1 MGTIATGFGLLGSTQ
16 RRGRRLRAQAGLER
30 EAQRTREE
38 EALGLVRG
46 QLSQGVTAQLRAAGL
61 EGLERQFGQAATR
74 LESGLRRRGL
84 QGQVGQQ
91 LGRLETAR
99 GQASSELLRNIALQ
113 EQQRQGGVVTQLAQ
127 LGFQLP
133 PSLGFLGQQQA
144 LEQNRMQAILGFLN
158 QAVSTAASF
167 SPTSGGGGGGGGGGQ
182 ADIGAAL
189 MALAGRQAQQGI
201 TQAEQ
206 TIGAPA
212 FQPVPISI
220 PQQQPQPI
228 GPAPQPMLDIFPR

>member
-16 RRGRRLRAQAGLER
+16 RRGRRLRAQAATER

-46 QLSQGVTAQLRAAGL
+46 QLTQGVTQQLRAAGL

-99 GQASSELLRNIALQ
+99 GQASSELLRNLALQ
-113 EQQRQGGVVTQLAQ
+113 EAQRRSQVVSQLAG

-158 QAVSTAASF
+158 QAVSTAASTGT
-167 SPTSGGGGGGGGGGQ
+167 SLAGSGATVASAGQRAAGQQAQQANVLQALQALQQQQQVQGVQVLPESIPTSTGGQ
-182 ADIGAAL
+182 ARL
-189 MALAGRQAQQGI
+189 
-201 TQAEQ
+201 
-206 TIGAPA
+206 
-212 FQPVPISI
+212 F
-220 PQQQPQPI
+220 
-228 GPAPQPMLDIFPR
+228 